1 MLRPYLKKATKITPL
16 PTWHRALSCFTIAGS
31 EITLISVSYQ
41 RGWPTN
47 GSKDA
52 TKSNNVQL
60 PTAMAQSRRLV
71 RNPLNTIHSPR
82 REQMVVGGVS
92 HEGSNQLP
100 WRQHSTPCT
109 RTVADAALPSLVPR
123 QGKFF
128 GRGICLGENQ

>member
-60 PTAMAQSRRLV
+60 PTAMVQSRRLV

-82 REQMVVGGVS
+82 REQKIEGRVS
-92 HEGSNQLP
+92 HE
-100 WRQHSTPCT
+100 T
-109 RTVADAALPSLVPR
+109 D
-123 QGKFF
+123 
-128 GRGICLGENQ
+128 